1 MKLYE
6 INEEILACVD
16 SETGEIIDPKKLN
29 DLQLAK
35 SEKLE
40 NLALWYKDL
49 ISEAE
54 ALKAEKEAFAARE
67 KAAKNRAESIKNY
80 LSFALQ
86 GEGFKTTKCVVS
98 FRKSE
103 KTIVDD
109 IGELPE
115 EYLTIAEPKANLT
128 EIKKAIKNGEEIKG
142 AHIEETQNIQ
152 IK

>member
-6 INEEILACVD
+6 INENILACVD
-16 SETGEIIDPKKLN
+16 SETGEIIEPKKLN
-29 DLQLAK
+29 DLQIAK
-35 SEKLE
+35 NAKFE
-40 NLALWYKDL
+40 NLALWYNDL

-67 KAAKNRAESIKNY
+67 KVAKNRAESIKNY

-86 GEGFKTTKCVVS
+86 GEDFKTTKCVVS

-142 AHIEETQNIQ
+142 AHIEETHNIQ